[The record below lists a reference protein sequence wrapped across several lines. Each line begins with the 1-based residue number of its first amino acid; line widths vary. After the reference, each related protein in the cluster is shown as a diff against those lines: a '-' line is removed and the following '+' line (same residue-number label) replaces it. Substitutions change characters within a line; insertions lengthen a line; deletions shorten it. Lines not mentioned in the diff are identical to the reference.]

1 MDNTN
6 LKELAGKT
14 AVVTGGSRGIGKA
27 IALELASKGANIVI
41 NYRSDETSVQATI
54 KEIESLGSSAIAVK
68 CDVSIFEQA
77 NIIMKT
83 AVEKFGSVDILVNNA
98 GITKDNLL
106 MRMKEED
113 FDRVIQV
120 NLKGTFNCIRHASS
134 IMLKQRSGK
143 IINISSVVGISG
155 NAGQVNYAA
164 AKAGIIGITKSVA
177 RELASRGIT
186 CNAVAPGFIQTDMTN
201 CLSEKVKEGTLNSIP
216 LKRIGK
222 PQDVA
227 NLVCFLASKSSD
239 YITGQVINVDG
250 GMVM

>member
-6 LKELAGKT
+6 LKELVGKT

-41 NYRSDETSVQATI
+41 NYRSDEISVQATI
-54 KEIESLGSSAIAVK
+54 KEIEALGSRAIAVK

-77 NIIMKT
+77 KLIMKT
-83 AVEKFGSVDILVNNA
+83 AVEKFGSIDILVNNA

-120 NLKGTFNCIRHASS
+120 NLKGTFNCIRHVSS

-143 IINISSVVGISG
+143 IINISSVVGITG

-216 LKRIGK
+216 LKRIGE